1 MVLEA
6 EIFWKSSFTPGSKN
20 KAGLQISKYSCFM
33 WVLPICGSREFQ
45 WVVFYVGFNS
55 FTPEIFVSHVGFN
68 SFAPEILVFHV
79 GFNAFWVS
87 RASESRVSCGF

>member
-1 MVLEA
+1 MGFNNFTEESSCVMRVLTLFGCPE
-6 EIFWKSSFTPGSKN
+6 
-20 KAGLQISKYSCFM
+20 L
-33 WVLPICGSREFQ
+33 
-45 WVVFYVGFNS
+45 VFY
-55 FTPEIFVSHVGFN
+55 VGFN